1 MLPMDLII
9 YAGVAAA
16 LFFMLFRMLGTNAD
30 EGPVKRNPFVDAPE
44 EVKPKT
50 NTRGETVVKATEVHT
65 PPHMTIDES
74 SSVQQTLF
82 QMAIIDKN
90 FDAGQF
96 VSNAK
101 EAYRI
106 VVESFADGDKSTLE
120 DLLAPHV
127 YEAFEEA
134 INARDK
140 AGETM
145 DNEIRSISNADI
157 TSAVLDKKNNATV
170 RVKFTSQQVRVIKD
184 KNGVILDG
192 NENYA
197 TTLVDEWSFAKDLKN
212 SDPRWM
218 VSETEDGDPSDG
230 PV

>member
-9 YAGVAAA
+9 YAGVAAT
-16 LFFMLFRMLGTNAD
+16 LFFMLFRMLGTDAD
-30 EGPVKRNPFVDAPE
+30 SGPVKRNPFVDVSE
-44 EVKPKT
+44 EVK
-50 NTRGETVVKATEVHT
+50 NSNDETVVEATEVHT
-65 PPHMTIDES
+65 PPSMDIDES

-82 QMAIIDKN
+82 KMAMIDKN
-90 FDAGQF
+90 FGAGQF

-106 VVESFADGDKSTLE
+106 VVESFASGDKNTLE

-127 YEAFEEA
+127 YEAFVEA
-134 INARDK
+134 IDARDA

-145 DNEIRSISNADI
+145 ENEIRSISNADI
-157 TSAVLDKKNNATV
+157 TSAILDDDNNATI

-184 KNGVILDG
+184 KDSQILDG
-192 NENYA
+192 NEKYA
-197 TTLVDEWSFAKDLKN
+197 RTLVDEWSFTKDLNN

-230 PV
+230 PL